1 MYFWFWFFYTLA
13 NLNFLTSSVFWST
26 TSFVNLAAL
35 YGLFSLLVRLELSVA
50 GAFLF
55 SDGNQNAFYRAV
67 TSHGL
72 GMVFLFIMPGL
83 ISALGNY
90 VIPHSYAGIDFAT
103 PRLNNL
109 AFWFSIFAIQILVIA
124 ISYADGISAGW
135 TLYFPLTGIDF
146 SSSASVSLAILF
158 LHILGLSS
166 EFGSMTF
173 LISLALAKS
182 QGVNVLNFCLIGWAI
197 AVVSILLITTLP
209 VLGAGISLVFAERH
223 GNMSSLLGNF
233 VDGSDPVAFQHLF
246 WFFGH
251 PEVYVIILPAFGY
264 MSEKIR
270 DLAECKSISHPG
282 MALAIWSIGLVGYF
296 VWAHHMFTVGMG
308 DISRIY
314 FSAATAVI
322 GIPTAIKIFSWSL
335 GLTEIRIRNFEYQ
348 IVLGFVVCFVFG
360 GFTGLLLANQSVD
373 LAYHDTYFV
382 VGHFH
387 FVLSI
392 AAAICAALFA
402 VNFLQAVNDANANS
416 QSISVSVLVGISAVN
431 ILFLVQHVIGIEG
444 HPRRVFLS
452 PEIFVA
458 FHNFA
463 NIAIPILVLVV
474 QIQILRFNSV
484 NQFSSPRRF
493 LA

>member
-1 MYFWFWFFYTLA
+1 
-13 NLNFLTSSVFWST
+13 
-26 TSFVNLAAL
+26 
-35 YGLFSLLVRLELSVA
+35 
-50 GAFLF
+50 
-55 SDGNQNAFYRAV
+55 
-67 TSHGL
+67 
-72 GMVFLFIMPGL
+72 MVFLFIMPGL
-83 ISALGNY
+83 ISSLGNY
-90 VIPHSYAGIDFAT
+90 VIPHTYSGIDFAT

-109 AFWFSIFAIQILVIA
+109 AFWFSVFAIQLLIIA
-124 ISYADGISAGW
+124 ISYADGVAAGW

-158 LHILGLSS
+158 LHVLGLSS
-166 EFGSMTF
+166 EFGSITF
-173 LISLALAKS
+173 LISLSLAKS
-182 QGVNVLNFCLIGWAI
+182 QGINILNFCLIGWAI
-197 AVVSILLITTLP
+197 AVVSILLLTTLP
-209 VLGAGISLVFAERH
+209 VLGAGISLIFAERQ
-223 GNMSSLLGNF
+223 GNVASLLGNF

-251 PEVYVIILPAFGY
+251 PEVYVIILPAFGLI
-264 MSEKIR
+264 SEKIR
-270 DLAECKSISHPG
+270 DLSDQKSISHPG
-282 MALAIWSIGLVGYF
+282 MSLALWSIGLVGYF

-335 GLTEIRIRNFEYQ
+335 GLTEIKLRNFEYQ
-348 IVLGFVVCFVFG
+348 IVLGFIVCFVFG

-392 AAAICAALFA
+392 SAAISAALFL
-402 VNFLQAVNDANANS
+402 VNFLQAVNEVNAH
-416 QSISVSVLVGISAVN
+416 SISISTTILAGISGVN
-431 ILFLVQHVIGIEG
+431 ILFLLQHVIGIEG

-452 PEIFVA
+452 PELFVG

-463 NIAIPILVLVV
+463 NIAVPILLVV
-474 QIQILRFNSV
+474 MQLQILRYNSV
-484 NQFSSPRRF
+484 NLFSLPRRF
-493 LA
+493 LS